1 MLNSHGCFMISPR
14 IITIGV
20 YGFGESEF
28 FAQLQA
34 AHVDCFCDVRQR
46 RAVRG
51 RDYAFVNSLRL
62 QARLA
67 EMGIRYLHIKELAPS
82 PQLRQTQYAADKRAK
97 TGKRDRSVLDPA
109 FAAAYRAAHL
119 TGFSPQ
125 AFVASLRDPSGRDAQ
140 VVALFCVERAPEA
153 CHRSLIAAELAAA
166 GLEVQHIR

>member
-1 MLNSHGCFMISPR
+1 MLGPR
-14 IITIGV
+14 IVTIGV
-20 YGFGESEF
+20 YGFGEEEF
-28 FAQLQA
+28 FAKLRA
-34 AHVDCFCDVRQR
+34 AGIDCFCDVRQR

-51 RDYAFVNSLRL
+51 SDYAFANSQRL

-67 EMGIRYLHIKELAPS
+67 AMGIRYLHLKELAPS
-82 PQLRQTQYAADKRAK
+82 PQLRQTQYAADKRTH

-119 TGFSPQ
+119 ADFSPQ
-125 AFVASLRDPSGRDAQ
+125 AFVAALPTEVK

>member
-1 MLNSHGCFMISPR
+1 MTGPR

-20 YGFGESEF
+20 YGFSEAEF
-28 FAQLQA
+28 FAKLQA

-46 RAVRG
+46 RGVRG
-51 RDYAFVNSLRL
+51 SEYAFANSQRL

-67 EMGIRYLHIKELAPS
+67 QMGIRYVHLKELAPS
-82 PQLRQTQYAADKRAK
+82 PELRQTQYAADKQTK

-109 FAAAYRAAHL
+109 FASAYRAAHL
-119 TGFSPQ
+119 TDFSPQ
-125 AFVASLRDPSGRDAQ
+125 AFVASLREPSGRDAK

-153 CHRSLIAAELAAA
+153 CHRSLIADALAQA